1 MEQLCLFSLLF
12 KLFKREIYLKK
23 LTTLF
28 VTLLFL
34 VLNSTAFA
42 QIFFD
47 KNFTGKQTEH
57 YADGQEVKPQ
67 EVKSEEHQ

>member
-12 KLFKREIYLKK
+12 KLFKRECLHEKTNHTIRHSDI
-23 LTTLF
+23 
-28 VTLLFL
+28 L

-42 QIFFD
+42 QTFFD